1 MSLGEIGWFLAGV
14 VVGGLIMGF
23 ASFRITWPY

>member
-1 MSLGEIGWFLAGV
+1 MSELGWFIAGV

-23 ASFRITWPY
+23 ASFRIRWPY